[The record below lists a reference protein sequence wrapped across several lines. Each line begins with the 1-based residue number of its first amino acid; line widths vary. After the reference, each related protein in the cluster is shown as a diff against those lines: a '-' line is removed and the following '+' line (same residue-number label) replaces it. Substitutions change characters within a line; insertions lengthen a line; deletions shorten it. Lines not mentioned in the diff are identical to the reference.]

1 MKNIILSFVVFA
13 CVASLGV
20 WAAVHI
26 VPVNQF
32 RSVVTT
38 SLPASANNTSSQ
50 QSNDPANP
58 SVSSGASSSPTTLYL
73 SINSNGSQSCAF
85 GDLSGCRLF
94 SLPLQSE
101 QGSVTPVLSDLSE
114 ILPDVS
120 AVLPTVSPDGTR
132 IAFRAGNTTNDVT
145 EFGVFGYDLVQKEI
159 FSVSEKFTHNTQAH
173 WPFWLTNTELLAS
186 NANDCSAS
194 SIGCSKSSLYE
205 DLVRFVFSSDD
216 VTTVI
221 DSEILFGGTSSSLG
235 VDTSACSFAN
245 PVVDPT
251 NPSRIAFH
259 SSPVDGTGTVQSG
272 TCPFVTGRGG
282 EKLTSLAQPV
292 PVIINLDRLAKNTSA
307 KEFVAGEEYY
317 PVDLQGAGISG
328 CAHGSFDAQGI
339 YTCIEQGSL
348 TRDTLCADSSIPLA
362 SCVKSG
368 SSLIQRNKLYSFALD
383 EALGIYR
390 SVRSGTPAFTHA
402 HPEDLPDHERYWTS
416 SEPCQLYST
425 KYAQSCGED
434 TFIANVQCIVP
445 TQSERSGY
453 TTAFSRIM
461 LIDVGNPDT
470 PQYTDVTG
478 LLEDTYPDQWSL
490 GTASGFSATC
500 K

>member
-1 MKNIILSFVVFA
+1 MKKIILFFVVFA
-13 CVASLGV
+13 ALASLCA
-20 WAAVHI
+20 WAFLAL
-26 VPVNQF
+26 VPVKPL
-32 RSVVTT
+32 RSVA
-38 SLPASANNTSSQ
+38 PAS
-50 QSNDPANP
+50 SNAPRSPQRDDP
-58 SVSSGASSSPTTLYL
+58 SVLPDPVGSSSVPVTLYL
-73 SINSNGSQSCAF
+73 SINANGSQSCAF

-101 QGSVTPVLSDLSE
+101 QGSVTPVLSDLAE

-132 IAFRAGNTTNDVT
+132 IAFRAGNTTKDVT
-145 EFGVFGYDLVQKEI
+145 EFGVFGYDLLREEV
-159 FSVSEKFTHNTQAH
+159 FPVSEQFTHNAQAH

-194 SIGCSKSSLYE
+194 STGCSKSSLYE
-205 DLVRFVFSSDD
+205 DIVRFVFSDD
-216 VTTVI
+216 LVTVTEA
-221 DSEILFGGTSSSLG
+221 DILLGGSTSSLG

-259 SSPVDGTGTVQSG
+259 SSPVDGSGTVQSG
-272 TCPFVTGRGG
+272 DCPFVTGRGG

-292 PVIINLDRLAKNTSA
+292 PVIMNLDRVVKNTSA

-317 PVDLQGAGISG
+317 PVDLQSAGISG

-348 TRDTLCADSSIPLA
+348 TRDTLCADSRIPLA

-383 EALGIYR
+383 EDAGIYR
-390 SVRSGTPAFTHA
+390 SVRPGTSAFAHA
-402 HPEDLPDHERYWTS
+402 HPEDLPEFERYWTS
-416 SEPCQLYST
+416 AEPCQLYST
-425 KYAQSCGED
+425 KYAQSCGDD
-434 TFIANVQCIVP
+434 TLVANVQCIVP
-445 TQSERSGY
+445 TPSERSGY

-461 LIDVGNPDT
+461 LIDVKNRENPL
-470 PQYTDVTG
+470 YTDVTG
-478 LLEDTYPDQWSL
+478 LLEDAYPDQWSS